1 MCVALAVTS
10 GTAWACKLAAIDAR
24 WGMEGRAF
32 QFPSASDALREG
44 FVRVVNHS
52 AWTGEVQIHA
62 VDDSGRRFDAVT
74 LDVDANETVHFN
86 SGDLETGN
94 PDKGLPVGTGAG
106 EGDWHLGFSS
116 NLDIEVLAYIR
127 TSDGFLTGMNS
138 IVPIGEAGC
147 RVAIFNPG
155 SNVNQVS
162 ILRLVNLGPEEAAVT
177 INARDDAGFSG
188 LEEIGFTIDAGAA
201 REFTARELE
210 SGGSG
215 FEGMLGDGT
224 GKWRLVV
231 WTEQPVVAMNLL
243 ESPEGHLT
251 NLSSV
256 PIRPSDGVHR
266 VPFFPAA
273 GDASGRQGFVRI
285 INRSPDAGEIRIR
298 AYDESDR
305 DYESL
310 TLRIGANEVAH
321 FNSDHLE
328 HGGRDL
334 PTGIGA
340 GQGDW
345 RLELTSDLDMEVLA
359 YMRTRAGFLT
369 SMHDVAPVTGN
380 RHHVAVFNPGS
391 NTDQVSRLRLV
402 NPGEVEAA
410 VAIRGIDDRGESPG
424 GAVDLVIPPGDVR
437 EFTTAELESGDGLDA
452 ALGDGTGKWRLV
464 VESVA
469 PLLTM
474 SLLESPTGH
483 ITNLSATVPRWD
495 PVRIFDVFAETTLG
509 NVEGVETSVV
519 DAVGFEPGEHGQ
531 RITDVLL
538 ANTDHAKVVQIG
550 GHGAYRHQGQG
561 MTGENTAGYVKHAQ
575 RSATGIFWTATD
587 INGWYVP
594 GRGGWLIV
602 DGRPFTKEA
611 RTFAR
616 WARQKNVLFVSSLE
630 NSTLRRND
638 EGGYDPIYCDD
649 YDLSAGD
656 WAPLCG
662 VVDDYVAHSGTGIE
676 KVIFVGG
683 IDSHNYAGA
692 AIRADGVF
700 APHAI
705 YVESPDGS
713 TSQATPVLAA
723 YAANLWFANPKWGA
737 ARLKRELMDLA
748 REETV
753 DYDAGSSPEGTLQTE
768 ERTVK
773 VIRPDFAPS
782 AVP

>member
-1 MCVALAVTS
+1 M
-10 GTAWACKLAAIDAR
+10 
-24 WGMEGRAF
+24 
-32 QFPSASDALREG
+32 
-44 FVRVVNHS
+44 
-52 AWTGEVQIHA
+52 QIHA

-74 LDVDANETVHFN
+74 LEVDANETVHFN

-94 PDKGLPVGTGAG
+94 RDKGLPVGTGAG

-177 INARDDAGFSG
+177 INARDDAGLAG

-215 FEGMLGDGT
+215 FEGMLGDGS

-231 WTEQPVVAMNLL
+231 RTEQPVVAMSFL

-251 NLSSV
+251 NLSSL
-256 PIRPSDGVHR
+256 PMRPSDGVHR
-266 VPFFPAA
+266 VPLFPAA

-310 TLRIGANEVAH
+310 TLQIGANEVAH

-328 HGGRDL
+328 HGGRGL

-369 SMHDVAPVTGN
+369 SMHDVAPATGN

-410 VAIRGIDDRGESPG
+410 VAIRGTDDRGESPG
-424 GAVDLVIPPGDVR
+424 SAVDLVIPPGDVR

-495 PVRIFDVFAETTLG
+495 PLLIEDHFAETTLG
-509 NVEGVETSVV
+509 NVEGVETSVM
-519 DAVGFEPGEHGQ
+519 DSMGFEPGTHGQ
-531 RITDVLL
+531 RITDIFL
-538 ANTDHAKVVQIG
+538 ANTDYASVVQIDG
-550 GHGAYRHQGQG
+550 RGTYQHHGVSMSGR
-561 MTGENTAGYVKHAQ
+561 NSRGYIRHAQ
-575 RSATGIFWTATD
+575 RSDAGVFWTATD
-587 INGWYVP
+587 TSNSYSPATEIAWVV
-594 GRGGWLIV
+594 I
-602 DGRPFTKEA
+602 DGRPFHRSA
-611 RTFAR
+611 RAFAR
-616 WARQKNVLFVSSLE
+616 WARHENVLFVSSLE
-630 NSTLRRND
+630 NSTGRRND
-638 EGGYDPIYCDD
+638 EGGYDPVYCDD
-649 YDLSAGD
+649 YDLSRGY
-656 WAPLCG
+656 WIPLCG
-662 VVDDYVAHSGTGIE
+662 QVDDYVAHAGTGIE

-683 IDSHNYAGA
+683 IDSSNYAGA

-705 YVESPDGS
+705 YVESPNGS

-753 DYDAGSSPEGTLQTE
+753 DYYAGSSPVGQIQTE